1 MLSPINPVVLKG
13 SSKNAFNKLG
23 TIFDKTYTPKIVVAD
38 TGKNFIFVAR
48 YLADSP
54 NLHFQVYNRQC
65 KMTDTFVLAQNKSG
79 NGCEIKKYSAFQNKV
94 MRPRD
99 IEVSPDKDMSFE
111 QILQHRPVIVKR
123 IESLLAATTEALN
136 KKYSG

>member
-1 MLSPINPVVLKG
+1 MISPINPVVLKG
-13 SSKNAFNKLG
+13 SSQNAFKKLD
-23 TIFDKTYTPKIVVAD
+23 TVFDKVVTPKIVSVD

-48 YLADSP
+48 YITDFP
-54 NLHFQVYNRQC
+54 DLHFQVYNRKC
-65 KMTDTFVLAQNKSG
+65 TMTDAFVLAENKSG